1 MKFIVLEGLDGAGK
15 STQIKALGNYLDKKN
30 ISQYYI
36 HFPRTDSRIFGDLIA
51 RYLRGEFGDL
61 NQLDPYL
68 VALIYAGD
76 RKDAAP
82 DIIKHL
88 NKKDYVIVDRYVY
101 SNIAY
106 QCAKYRNKADQDSL
120 KNWILDLEYNYY
132 RIPRPDLS
140 IFLDVPFKFTED
152 KLSGQR
158 EGDDRNYLKGNK
170 DIHEEDLSFQ
180 QFVRTLYFDL
190 AKEDDNLKII
200 DCGDTTGGILPPEK
214 ISERILSILKNKN
227 LIS

>member
-15 STQIKALGNYLDKKN
+15 STQIKALGNYLDNKN

-36 HFPRTDSRIFGDLIA
+36 HFPRTDSRIFGNLIA

-61 NQLDPYL
+61 NQLDPHL

-82 DIIKHL
+82 DILQHL
-88 NKKDYVIVDRYVY
+88 NNNDYVIVDRYVY

-106 QCAKYRNKADQDSL
+106 QCAKYKNKQDQDSL
-120 KNWILDLEYNYY
+120 KKWILDLEYNYY
-132 RIPRPDLS
+132 QIPRPDLS
-140 IFLDVPFKFTED
+140 IFLDVPFKFTEA

-158 EGDDRNYLKGNK
+158 EGDDRDYLNGNT
-170 DIHEEDLSFQ
+170 DIHEDDLHFQ
-180 QFVRTLYFDL
+180 QFVRTLYLDL
-190 AKEDDNLKII
+190 AGEDDHLKII
-200 DCGDTTGGILPPEK
+200 DCGDPSGGILPPEK
-214 ISERILSILKNKN
+214 IFEKILTVLKNKN

>member
-30 ISQYYI
+30 IPQYYI
-36 HFPRTDSRIFGDLIA
+36 HFPRTDSRIFGNLIA

-82 DIIKHL
+82 DILQHL
-88 NKKDYVIVDRYVY
+88 NKNHYVIVDRYVY

-106 QCAKYRNKADQDSL
+106 QCAKYKIKQDQDSL
-120 KNWILDLEYNYY
+120 KKWILDLEYNYY
-132 RIPRPDLS
+132 GIPRPDLS
-140 IFLDVPFKFTED
+140 IFLDVPFTFTKD
-152 KLSGQR
+152 KLSVQR
-158 EGDDRNYLKGNK
+158 EGTDRNYLEGNT
-170 DIHEEDLSFQ
+170 DIHEDDLDFQ
-180 QFVRTLYFDL
+180 QFVRTLYLDL
-190 AKEDDNLKII
+190 AKEDDKLKII
-200 DCGDTTGGILPPEK
+200 DCGDSTGGILSPEK
-214 ISERILSILKNKN
+214 ISEKIMIVLKNNN
-227 LIS
+227 LIP

>member
-15 STQIKALGNYLDKKN
+15 STQMKALGNYLDEKN
-30 ISQYYI
+30 TPQYYI
-36 HFPRTDSRIFGDLIA
+36 HFPRTDSRIFGNLIA

-82 DIIKHL
+82 DIIQHL
-88 NKKDYVIVDRYVY
+88 NNKDYVIVDRYVY

-106 QCAKYRNKADQDSL
+106 QCAKYKNKKDQDSL

-158 EGDDRNYLKGNK
+158 DGDDRDYLKGNT
-170 DIHEEDLSFQ
+170 DIHEEDLDFQ
-180 QFVRTLYFDL
+180 QFVRSLYLDL
-190 AKEDDNLKII
+190 AREDEHLKII
-200 DCGDTTGGILPPEK
+200 DCGNPSGGILPPEK
-214 ISERILSILKNKN
+214 IFEKILTVLKDNN
-227 LIS
+227 LIL